1 MRLKSLEIKGFK
13 SFANE
18 TVLHF
23 NADVTGVVGPNG
35 SGKSNVVDAIRWVL
49 GEQKSR
55 ELRLDKMSSIIFNGT
70 KKRKEGQMAQVTLTF
85 DNTKNVLPTDYS
97 SVSISRI
104 LYRSGESEYR
114 LNGVSCR
121 LNDITSLFLD
131 TGIGADSYAIIAL
144 NMVEDLLS
152 DREQAR
158 RRMFEQAAGVSK
170 YKARKHE
177 TQQKLEATAAD
188 LDRVEDLLFE
198 IEDQLKKLEK
208 QAERAHKY
216 YDLKDEYKKLSIELA
231 VHNLAKHKKSFKE
244 LETQIARE
252 EDNYRSTEAMARLLD
267 ADIEA
272 KRKSH
277 TDKETSL
284 SEQQQE
290 VNRLSGR
297 IRGKE
302 NEKAMLEQKRSFV
315 ANDVQRL
322 NDQIANN
329 TNSLR
334 TLDTEI
340 EGYQTDLNYERN
352 LEGELETA
360 LSEAQKLLEK
370 VRADHNLLKGN
381 LDEFVKDQQ
390 GFEREIV
397 ELEKTK
403 AIQTNQVENLRRD
416 VERTLGDIATRRE
429 EMKVL
434 EKNIAEQDKSEA
446 AELKKI
452 KDLEASET
460 KRKADLA
467 AGEQQQDDL
476 LKKIAAHNR
485 QLDARRNEHKL
496 TKSMVES
503 LEGFPESIKFLSQQ
517 KDWAKN
523 CPLLSDLIYVREEYR
538 VVIENYLEQYLNY
551 YVVPNVEEAAK
562 AIALLGQS
570 QKGRANFF
578 LLDAFR
584 DYTAPL
590 ALLPGGIRAVE
601 LVEVEAQYRPLVEFL
616 LENVLIVDA
625 PPLPPQGGETS
636 FALDS
641 LKNTDDQKNNAFLS
655 IEKEVGTEAGKKA
668 GKETGREAL
677 LPPLGGL
684 GGGYD
689 GAVLLSKSGTFIR
702 RKFSLSGGS
711 VGLFEGKKIG
721 RKKNLEILEN
731 EIKKLETTE
740 NQFNNQ
746 LATLRAHLQS
756 LKNADQSALLQ
767 RERESLNRL
776 SQEKAGMQ
784 AKLDNIAA
792 FVANFDAQAGDAN
805 ERIAALT
812 ESNAAIEKQLA
823 EKTRAAN
830 AVRERLANADGSFR
844 DVAEHLS
851 QTSAAFN
858 QQNIEFIRQQNKV
871 NAFRQELTFR
881 EKRRE
886 ELRQTQASAQ
896 TTLTRNADEI
906 QLMES
911 EIQQIEADL
920 QAAYLEKKEK
930 EAALSAVEQTY
941 FKARNEIHELENKQ
955 RENFRQQQDLQGLV
969 NRLKEKFSDVK
980 FEITAIGERLRA
992 EFGLG
997 VNDVINQE
1005 PDPAYQRESLERE
1018 VNNLK
1023 RRLDTYGEVNPM
1035 AIEAYNE
1042 IKERYDTIAGQ
1053 RDDIL
1058 AAKENLVQT
1067 MKEIEETATA
1077 RFLEAFA
1084 QVRENFISVFRTL
1097 FTEDDSADL
1106 LLSNPDA
1113 PLDSDINIIA
1123 KPKGKRPQTIA
1134 QHSGGEKTLTA
1145 TALLFALYLLKPAP
1159 FCIFDEVDAPLDD
1172 ANIEKFNRIIRQ
1184 FSADSQFIVVTHNKA
1199 TMAAVDTIYG
1209 VYMPEQGVSAVTPVD
1224 FRKLGHEAMVFEA
1237 G

>member
-23 NADVTGVVGPNG
+23 NSDVTGVVGPNG

-49 GEQKSR
+49 GEQKSSQ
-55 ELRLDKMSSIIFNGT
+55 LRLDKMASIIFNGT

-85 DNTKNVLPTDYS
+85 DNTKNVLPTDYT
-97 SVSISRI
+97 SVAISRI

-121 LNDITSLFLD
+121 LKDITSLFLD
-131 TGIGADSYAIIAL
+131 TGIGPDSYAIIAL
-144 NMVEDLLS
+144 NMVEDMLS

-198 IEDQLKKLEK
+198 ITDQLKKLEK
-208 QAERAHKY
+208 QAERAQKFY
-216 YDLKDEYKKLSIELA
+216 ALKDEYKTLSVELA
-231 VHNLAKHKKSFKE
+231 VQNLARHKKTYKE
-244 LETQIARE
+244 LEGQIARE
-252 EDNYRSTEAMARLLD
+252 EDNYRSTEAMTRLLE
-267 ADIEA
+267 ADTEA

-290 VNRLSGR
+290 VNRLTGR

-315 ANDVQRL
+315 TNDVRRL
-322 NDQIANN
+322 EDQI
-329 TNSLR
+329 SSSIGQLGK
-334 TLDTEI
+334 LEGEI
-340 EGYQTDLNYERN
+340 EGYATDLNYERN
-352 LEGELETA
+352 VEAELEDA
-360 LSEAQKLLEK
+360 LSAAQKLLEK
-370 VRADHNLLKGN
+370 VRSDHNLLKGD
-381 LDEFVKDQQ
+381 LDEFVKAQQ
-390 GFEREIV
+390 GLEREIV
-397 ELEKTK
+397 DFEKTK

-416 VERTLGDIATRRE
+416 VERTLSDIAARRE

-434 EKNIAEQDKSEA
+434 EKNIATQTAAEAAQAKKISDLEGSEA
-446 AELKKI
+446 
-452 KDLEASET
+452 
-460 KRKADLA
+460 KRKAD
-467 AGEQQQDDL
+467 
-476 LKKIAAHNR
+476 IAATEQEEETLRRKLADHNR
-485 QLDARRNEHKL
+485 SLDARRNEHKL

-503 LEGFPESIKFLSQQ
+503 LEGFPESIKFLNQQ

-523 CPLLSDLIYVREEYR
+523 CPLLSDLLYVREEYR
-538 VVIENYLEQYLNY
+538 VAIENYLEQYLNY
-551 YVVPNVEEAAK
+551 YVVPNADAAVQ
-562 AIALLGQS
+562 AIQLLGQG

-578 LLDAFR
+578 LLDAFKA
-584 DYTAPL
+584 YQPPL
-590 ALLPGGIRAVE
+590 TLLPGGLRAVE
-601 LVEVEAQYRPLVEFL
+601 LVEVEEAYRPLLEFL
-616 LENVLIVDA
+616 LANVLIVEDTA
-625 PPLPPQGGETS
+625 SPLPSGV
-636 FALDS
+636 
-641 LKNTDDQKNNAFLS
+641 DD
-655 IEKEVGTEAGKKA
+655 
-668 GKETGREAL
+668 
-677 LPPLGGL
+677 
-684 GGGYD
+684 
-689 GAVLLSKSGTFIR
+689 AVLLSKSGTFTR
-702 RKFSLSGGS
+702 RKFSMSGGS

-721 RKKNLEILEN
+721 RKKNLEILETD
-731 EIKKLETTE
+731 IKKLEGTE
-740 NQFNNQ
+740 NQLNTH
-746 LATLRAHLQS
+746 LSTLRTHLQS

-767 RERESLNRL
+767 REREAMNTISRERTG
-776 SQEKAGMQ
+776 QQ

-805 ERIAALT
+805 QRIASLSA
-812 ESNAAIEKQLA
+812 SNAVIEQQLMEKQ
-823 EKTRAAN
+823 KSAA
-830 AVRERLANADGSFR
+830 AVRERLSNADGSFR
-844 DVAEHLS
+844 DVADQL
-851 QTSAAFN
+851 SAASAAYN
-858 QQNIEFIRQQNKV
+858 QKNIEFIRQQNKV

-881 EKRRE
+881 ENRRN
-886 ELRQTQASAQ
+886 ELRQTEQSARAALARNMDELSLIENDIQ
-896 TTLTRNADEI
+896 RITTELTT
-906 QLMES
+906 
-911 EIQQIEADL
+911 
-920 QAAYLEKKEK
+920 AYAEKKEK
-930 EAALSAVEQTY
+930 EATLSGVEQAY
-941 FKARNEIHELENKQ
+941 FKARNEIHELENRQ
-955 RENFRQQQDLQGLV
+955 RENFRKQQDLQVLV
-969 NRLKEKFSDVK
+969 NRLKEKFNDVK

-1005 PDPAYQRESLERE
+1005 PNPLFQRDALEKD
-1018 VNNLK
+1018 VNAMK
-1023 RRLDTYGEVNPM
+1023 RRLDTYGEINPM

-1042 IKERYDTIAGQ
+1042 IKERHDTIAGQ
-1053 RDDIL
+1053 RNDIL

-1077 RFLEAFA
+1077 RFLESFA
-1084 QVRENFISVFRTL
+1084 QVRENFIAVFRTL

-1106 LLSNPDA
+1106 LLTNPDS

-1134 QHSGGEKTLTA
+1134 QLSGGEKTLTA

-1184 FSADSQFIVVTHNKA
+1184 FSVDSQFIVVTHNKA

-1209 VYMPEQGVSAVTPVD
+1209 VYMPEPGVSSVTPVD
-1224 FRKLGHEAMVFEA
+1224 FRQLGHEALVFEA

>member
-49 GEQKSR
+49 GEQKSSQ
-55 ELRLDKMSSIIFNGT
+55 LRLDKMSSVIFNGT

-85 DNTKNVLPTDYS
+85 DNTKNKLPTDYGT
-97 SVSISRI
+97 VSISRI
-104 LYRSGESEYR
+104 LYRSGDSEYR
-114 LNGVSCR
+114 LNGVTCR
-121 LNDITSLFLD
+121 LKDITSLFLD

-144 NMVEDLLS
+144 NMVEDMLS

-158 RRMFEQAAGVSK
+158 RKMFEQAAGVSK
-170 YKARKHE
+170 YKARKNE

-208 QAERAHKY
+208 QAERARKY

-231 VHNLAKHKKSFKE
+231 VHNLARHKKSFKD
-244 LETQIARE
+244 LESQIARE
-252 EDNYRSTEAMARLLD
+252 EDNYRSTEAMARLLE

-284 SEQQQE
+284 SEQQQD
-290 VNRLSGR
+290 VNRLTGR

-315 ANDVQRL
+315 ANDVRRL
-322 NDQIANN
+322 EDQISAN
-329 TNSLR
+329 TSQLR
-334 TLDTEI
+334 TLDSEI

-352 LEGELETA
+352 IEAELETA
-360 LSEAQKLLEK
+360 LSEAQKMLEK
-370 VRADHNLLKGN
+370 VRSDHNLLKGN
-381 LDEFVKDQQ
+381 LDEFVREQQ
-390 GFEREIV
+390 GLEREIV

-416 VERTLGDIATRRE
+416 VERTLGDIAVRRE

-434 EKNIAEQDKSEA
+434 EKSIAAQDK
-446 AELKKI
+446 AEGGQMDKI
-452 KDLEASET
+452 KGLEESEN
-460 KRKADLA
+460 KRKADIA
-467 AGEQQQDDL
+467 SAEQQQDEL
-476 LKKIAAHNR
+476 VKKLATHNR
-485 QLDARRNEHKL
+485 QLDARRNEYKL

-551 YVVPNVEEAAK
+551 YVVPHVDEAAK

-584 DYTAPL
+584 DYNAPL
-590 ALLPGGIRAVE
+590 ALLPGGLRAVE
-601 LVEVEAQYRPLVEFL
+601 LVEVEPQYRPLVEFL
-616 LENVLIVDA
+616 LENVVISEDAA
-625 PPLPPQGGETS
+625 PPAQVSNSDLT
-636 FALDS
+636 
-641 LKNTDDQKNNAFLS
+641 
-655 IEKEVGTEAGKKA
+655 I
-668 GKETGREAL
+668 
-677 LPPLGGL
+677 
-684 GGGYD
+684 
-689 GAVLLSKSGTFIR
+689 LSKSGTYIR
-702 RKFSLSGGS
+702 RKFSVSGGS

-721 RKKNLEILEN
+721 RKKNLEILEAD
-731 EIKKLETTE
+731 IKKFETTE
-740 NQFNNQ
+740 NQLNNQ

-756 LKNADQSALLQ
+756 LKNADQSTLLQ
-767 RERESLNRL
+767 RERESLHRL

-805 ERIAALT
+805 ERIVALT
-812 ESNAAIEKQLA
+812 ASNTAIEKLLQ
-823 EKTRAAN
+823 EKNRAAE

-851 QTSAAFN
+851 QTSAGFN
-858 QQNIEFIRQQNKV
+858 QKNIEFIRQQNKV
-871 NAFRQELTFR
+871 TAFRQELTYR

-886 ELRQTQASAQ
+886 ELRQHLASAQ
-896 TTLTRNADEI
+896 TTLTRNLDETG
-906 QLMES
+906 L
-911 EIQQIEADL
+911 IEADIQRL
-920 QAAYLEKKEK
+920 VSELTAGYAEKKEK
-930 EAALSAVEQTY
+930 EATLSAVEQTY

-955 RENFRQQQDLQGLV
+955 RENFRQQQDVQGLV

-997 VNDVINQE
+997 VNDVINNE
-1005 PDPAYQRESLERE
+1005 PDPAYQRDALERE

-1053 RDDIL
+1053 RNDIL
-1058 AAKENLVQT
+1058 TAKDNLIQT

-1077 RFLEAFA
+1077 RFLESFA

-1106 LLSNPDA
+1106 LLTNPDA

-1134 QHSGGEKTLTA
+1134 QLSGGEKTLTA

-1184 FSADSQFIVVTHNKA
+1184 FSKESQFIVVTHNKA

-1224 FRKLGHEAMVFEA
+1224 FRKLGHEAMVFE

>member
-18 TVLHF
+18 TILHF

-49 GEQKSR
+49 GEQKSSQ
-55 ELRLDKMSSIIFNGT
+55 LRLDKMASIIFNGT

-97 SVSISRI
+97 TVSISRI
-104 LYRSGESEYR
+104 LYRSGDSEYR
-114 LNGVSCR
+114 LNGVTCR
-121 LNDITSLFLD
+121 LKDITSLFLD
-131 TGIGADSYAIIAL
+131 TGIGPDSYAIIAL
-144 NMVEDLLS
+144 NMVEDMLS

-158 RRMFEQAAGVSK
+158 RKMFEQAAGVSK

-208 QAERAHKY
+208 QAERARKFY
-216 YDLKDEYKKLSIELA
+216 ELKDEYKKLSVELA
-231 VHNLAKHKKSFKE
+231 VQNLARHKKSYKE
-244 LETQIARE
+244 LESQIAQE
-252 EDNYRSTEAMARLLD
+252 EDNYRSTEAMTRLLE
-267 ADIEA
+267 ADTEA

-277 TDKETSL
+277 IDKETSL

-290 VNRLSGR
+290 VNRLTGR

-302 NEKAMLEQKRSFV
+302 NEKNMLAQKHSFV
-315 ANDVQRL
+315 TNDLRRL
-322 NDQIANN
+322 EDQIS
-329 TNSLR
+329 NS
-334 TLDTEI
+334 TLQLHTVEGEI

-352 LEGELETA
+352 VETELEDA
-360 LSEAQKLLEK
+360 LTTAQKLLEK
-370 VRADHNLLKGN
+370 VRSDHSLLKGN
-381 LDEFVKDQQ
+381 LDEFVKEQQ
-390 GFEREIV
+390 SLEREVV

-403 AIQTNQVENLRRD
+403 AIQTNQIENLRRD
-416 VERTLGDIATRRE
+416 VERTMSDIATRRE

-434 EKNIAEQDKSEA
+434 EKNLSTQNA
-446 AELKKI
+446 AETEQARKI
-452 KDLEASET
+452 TDLDASET
-460 KRKADLA
+460 KRRNDI
-467 AGEQQQDDL
+467 AGAEQQQDEL
-476 LKKIAAHNR
+476 VKKLAAHNR
-485 QLDARRNEHKL
+485 QLDARRNEFKL

-503 LEGFPESIKFLSQQ
+503 LEGFPESIKFLSQD
-517 KDWAKN
+517 KEWAKR
-523 CPLLSDLIYVREEYR
+523 CPLLSDMLYVREEYR
-538 VVIENYLEQYLNY
+538 IVIENYLEPYLNY
-551 YVVPNVEEAAK
+551 YVVPNADEAVK

-578 LLDAFR
+578 LLDAFH
-584 DYTAPL
+584 DYQPPL
-590 ALLPGGIRAVE
+590 TLLPGGLRAVE
-601 LVEVEAQYRPLVEFL
+601 LVEVEPQFRPLVEFL
-616 LENVLIVDA
+616 LENVIISD
-625 PPLPPQGGETS
+625 
-636 FALDS
+636 DS
-641 LKNTDDQKNNAFLS
+641 LPQAPASNPELT
-655 IEKEVGTEAGKKA
+655 I
-668 GKETGREAL
+668 
-677 LPPLGGL
+677 
-684 GGGYD
+684 
-689 GAVLLSKSGTFIR
+689 LSKSGTFVR

-721 RKKNLEILEN
+721 RKKNLEILEVD
-731 EIKKLETTE
+731 IKKLETTE
-740 NQFNNQ
+740 NQLNAQ
-746 LATLRAHLQS
+746 LATLRTHLQS
-756 LKNADQSALLQ
+756 LKNADQSVPLQ
-767 RERESLNRL
+767 REREVLNRL
-776 SQEKAGMQ
+776 SQDKAGMQ

-805 ERIAALT
+805 QRIQSLTASNKTIEIELVAKQKAAD
-812 ESNAAIEKQLA
+812 
-823 EKTRAAN
+823 
-830 AVRERLANADGSFR
+830 AVRERLSNADGSFR
-844 DVAEHLS
+844 DVADHLS
-851 QTSAAFN
+851 QASADFN
-858 QQNIEFIRQQNKV
+858 QKNIEFIRQQNKV
-871 NAFRQELTFR
+871 TTFRQELTFR
-881 EKRRE
+881 EKRRD
-886 ELRQTQASAQ
+886 ELRQILSTAQ
-896 TTLTRNADEI
+896 TSLARNADEVGLI
-906 QLMES
+906 L
-911 EIQQIEADL
+911 ADMQRIDEEL
-920 QAAYLEKKEK
+920 TLAYADKKAK
-930 EAALSAVEQTY
+930 EAALSSVEQSY

-955 RENFRQQQDLQGLV
+955 RENFRKQQDIQGLV

-992 EFGLG
+992 EFGLS
-997 VNDVINQE
+997 VNDIINEE
-1005 PDPAYQRESLERE
+1005 PNPLFQRDALEKD
-1018 VNNLK
+1018 VNSMK
-1023 RRLDTYGEVNPM
+1023 RRLDTYGEINPM

-1053 RDDIL
+1053 RNDIMT
-1058 AAKENLVQT
+1058 AKENLVQT

-1077 RFLEAFA
+1077 RFLESFA
-1084 QVRENFISVFRTL
+1084 QVRENFIKVFRTL

-1106 LLSNPDA
+1106 LLTNPDN

-1134 QHSGGEKTLTA
+1134 QLSGGEKTLTA

-1184 FSADSQFIVVTHNKA
+1184 FSKDSQFIVVTHNKA